1 MAQNTKFTDE
11 LRLAAAPI
19 WEADLEHP
27 FVRGIAD
34 GTLPTEKFKFY
45 LIQDYLFLLD
55 YSRVFAHGVIKASD
69 EATMA
74 IFAQLLDGTLNAEM
88 DLHRGYC
95 EKFGISAAEMEA
107 APIAPT
113 THAYTRHLLNV
124 AESGTL
130 AELVAGVLPCQWG
143 YAEIGTT
150 LAEQDG
156 SPEPLY
162 QEWIDMYASPEFLSF
177 GEWLRGLLNGL
188 VAAYSPSE
196 KERIKN
202 TFLMSSR
209 YEYLFWEMAYTRRGC
224 GKFSV
229 I

>member
-1 MAQNTKFTDE
+1 MAQNKLFTDE
-11 LRLAAAPI
+11 LRHTAAPI
-19 WEADLEHP
+19 WKADLKHP
-27 FVRGIAD
+27 FVQGIAD
-34 GTLPTEKFKFY
+34 GSLPREKFKFY

-55 YSRVFAHGVIKASD
+55 YSRVFAHGVIKAPD

-74 IFAQLLDGTLNAEM
+74 MFAELLNETLNTEM

-95 EKFGISAAEMEA
+95 EKFGVSAAEMEA

-113 THAYTRHLLNV
+113 THAYTRHLLDV
-124 AESGTL
+124 AQVGTL
-130 AELVAGVLPCQWG
+130 ADLVAGVLPCQWG

-150 LAEQDG
+150 LAKQGG

-162 QEWIDMYASPEFLSF
+162 QEWIEMYASPEFLSL
-177 GEWLRGLLNGL
+177 GTSLRGLLNNL
-188 VAAYSPSE
+188 TAEHSTSE

-202 TFLMSSR
+202 YFLLSSR
-209 YEYLFWEMAYTRRGC
+209 YEYLFWEMAYTQETW
-224 GKFSV
+224 K

>member
-1 MAQNTKFTDE
+1 MTQFTDE
-11 LRLAAAPI
+11 LRQSAAPI
-19 WEADLEHP
+19 WEADLGHP

-55 YSRVFAHGVIKASD
+55 YSRVFAHGVIKAPD

-74 IFAQLLDGTLNAEM
+74 LFSQLLNETLNTEM

-95 EKFGISAAEMEA
+95 EKFGISAAEMEQ
-107 APIAPT
+107 APVAPT
-113 THAYTRHLLNV
+113 THAYTRHLLSV
-124 AESGTL
+124 AQSGTL
-130 AELVAGVLPCQWG
+130 ADIIAGVLPCQWG

-150 LAEQDG
+150 LAQQGG

-162 QEWIDMYASPEFLSF
+162 QEWIEMYASEEFLAL
-177 GEWLRGLLNGL
+177 GKWLRSLLNEL
-188 VAAYSPSE
+188 TAESSSTE
-196 KERIKN
+196 KERLKRH
-202 TFLMSSR
+202 FLFSSR
-209 YEYLFWEMAYTRRGC
+209 YEYLFWEMAWTQEAWQ
-224 GKFSV
+224 